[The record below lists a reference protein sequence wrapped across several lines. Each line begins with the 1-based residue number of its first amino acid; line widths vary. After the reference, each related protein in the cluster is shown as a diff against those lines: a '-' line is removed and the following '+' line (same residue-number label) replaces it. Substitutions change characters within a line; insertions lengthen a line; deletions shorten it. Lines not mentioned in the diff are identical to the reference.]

1 VGSRTLSS
9 AALPQ
14 SVENLVH
21 VFADG
26 CVVKV
31 LEVFSYGFS
40 RGRKN
45 VFDLLIIEE
54 SEGIFDSIGIEV
66 HVAFSC

>member
-1 VGSRTLSS
+1 
-9 AALPQ
+9 
-14 SVENLVH
+14 VH